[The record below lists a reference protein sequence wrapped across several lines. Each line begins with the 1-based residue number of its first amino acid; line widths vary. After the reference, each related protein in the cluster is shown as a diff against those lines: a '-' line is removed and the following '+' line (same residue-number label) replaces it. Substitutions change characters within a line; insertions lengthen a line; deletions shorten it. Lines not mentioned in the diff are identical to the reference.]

1 MTARR
6 SELES
11 IQELARIFESPGL
24 REAGIACGIGDDAAV
39 LSSPSGREVVWTVD
53 VQVEERHFRR
63 AWLSFEDIG
72 YRSFVAAGSDLFA
85 MGAAPWCALSSLVVP
100 ADVGDDALLAIARGQ
115 AEAARAV
122 GAPIVGGNL
131 SRGGELSL
139 TTTLLGHATRA
150 VCRGGAR
157 VGDGVWIAGTVGLA
171 TIGLRALAL
180 GRDDDLV
187 RDGLRAFRRPTVRR
201 EEARALEAAHAAI
214 DVSDGLSQDA
224 GHLASQSGVAIV
236 IDQDWLLAHVGES
249 VFRAAMS
256 LGANVVDI
264 ALDGGEDYAL
274 LATAA
279 EPLAGFTR
287 IGDVEEGEG
296 VWLRDCD
303 TRQRRVLPGGFDH
316 FTSPNKPR
324 GECAP

>member
-1 MTARR
+1 VTARR
-6 SELES
+6 SEHGS
-11 IQELARIFESPGL
+11 IEELRRIFESPGV
-24 REAGIACGIGDDAAV
+24 RDAGIAYGIGDDAAV
-39 LSSPSGREVVWTVD
+39 LAPPSGREVVWTVD
-53 VQVEERHFRR
+53 VQVEGRHFRR
-63 AWLSFEDIG
+63 AWLSLEDIG
-72 YRSFVAAGSDLFA
+72 FRSFVAAASDVFA

-131 SRGGELSL
+131 SRGAELSL

-150 VCRGGAR
+150 VRRDGAKA
-157 VGDGVWIAGTVGLA
+157 GDGVWVAGTVGLA
-171 TIGLRALAL
+171 AIGLRALSL
-180 GRDDDLV
+180 GREDDLV
-187 RDGLRAFRRPTVRR
+187 RDGLRAFRRPAVRR
-201 EEARALEAAHAAI
+201 EEARGLEAAHAAI
-214 DVSDGLSQDA
+214 DLSDGLSQDA

-236 IDQDWLLAHVGES
+236 IDQDALLAHVGDG

-256 LGANVVDI
+256 LGSRVVDV

-287 IGDVEEGEG
+287 IGDVEAGEG
-296 VWLRDCD
+296 VWLRDYD
-303 TRQRRVLPGGFDH
+303 GRQRRVLAGGFDH
-316 FTSPNKPR
+316 FTSPSTPP